1 MTGRRL
7 RLAWLAVLAGLLGAA
22 APAHAHDAP
31 FSFLDLR
38 LSQSGVEGTLTAH
51 VYDLAH
57 ELGLSTPESLLSA
70 PRAAVARDPLVAA
83 LAPRLGLN
91 ADGRS
96 LPLQWEGVAV
106 NAAKKGLTFRFHATW
121 SRLPGRL
128 DVEGR
133 MFPYDPQHE
142 TYVNVYEDGALRLQS
157 LFDART
163 DHLRHYTGSR
173 QGLVAV
179 VATFT
184 GAGIHHIF
192 IGPDHILFVIG
203 LLLLGGRLSR
213 LLKIITGFTVAHSIT
228 LALATFH
235 IVTPPARL
243 IEPLIALSIVLVGVE
258 NLRAGDGSRDRR
270 LAIAFL
276 FGLVHGFGFASVL
289 AEFGLPQ
296 QALAPSLFAFNF
308 GVEIG
313 QACIVGAV
321 APVLI
326 ALHGRAPRVARRVL
340 VAGSW
345 AVAIAGA
352 YWLGQRLWW
361 PGS

>member
-1 MTGRRL
+1 VA
-7 RLAWLAVLAGLLGAA
+7 LAAVLLAAAA
-22 APAHAHDAP
+22 APAFAHDAP
-31 FSFLDLR
+31 YSFLDLR
-38 LSQSGVEGTLTAH
+38 LTDSGVEGTLTAH

-57 ELGLSTPESLLSA
+57 EIGLATPESLLNA
-70 PRAAVARDPLVAA
+70 PRAAAARDTLVAL
-83 LAPRLGLN
+83 LAPRL
-91 ADGRS
+91 AARAEGRP
-96 LPLQWEGVAV
+96 LPLRWEGVQV
-106 NAAKKGLTFRFHATW
+106 NPAKKGLTFRFHADW
-121 SRLPGRL
+121 SRLPGRF
-128 DVEGR
+128 DVQGR

-142 TYVNVYEDGALRLQS
+142 TYVNIYEGSSLRLQS

-163 DHLRHYTGSR
+163 DLVRHYTGSR
-173 QGLVAV
+173 QGLLAV
-179 VATFT
+179 LATFT

-203 LLLLGGRLSR
+203 LLLLGGRVSR
-213 LLKIITGFTVAHSIT
+213 LFKIITGFTAAHSIT
-228 LALATFH
+228 LALATLR
-235 IVTPPARL
+235 IVTPPPRL

-258 NLRAGDGSRDRR
+258 NLRSRAAAQAPRDRR
-270 LAIAFL
+270 LTIAFL

-313 QACIVGAV
+313 QACVVGAV
-321 APVLI
+321 APVLL
-326 ALHGRAPRVARRVL
+326 ALHGRAPRVARRVV

-345 AVAIAGA
+345 AVAVAGA
-352 YWLGQRLWW
+352 YWFGQRLWR